1 MIKEVTLLQ
10 TLYLLNYNQYYN
22 KIVKG
27 QNNDSVDDYEDSIV
41 EGPITATNFNPN
53 DGITTSHTVNI
64 TEQEADQIDYLIVSN
79 DNRDILSRWFIIQ
92 SKRELGSQYTL
103 SLRRDLIVD
112 FYPQVANSTSFI
124 EKAILQTTANSLIYN
139 SENSSVNQIKSAE
152 IPLKDISNC
161 GWIVAYIAKNYTGSE
176 TVKSEIVTY
185 SRNQQ
190 TEYSYSFSDLAEG
203 QELYG
208 VIDNIIASF
217 RADVEGSNAV
227 EYVVRSDGTFT
238 QYDNLA
244 DYNVV
249 LSRPA
254 SPSRAGVEF
263 GKAFGQQLDTF
274 INGFYGYASVSNSTS
289 KINTL
294 LPMSGNLVKDSSQ
307 GIFYTFDLVK
317 EPTLAEV
324 QVNVP
329 KNSEFYNLMSEIIRS
344 NPFVK
349 EVKDSSQSVYLLKAL
364 VNKYT
369 VKNLEVVTGTPISM
383 TIPAAD
389 RRMPLIDAPYDM
401 LCLPYGTSTL
411 IYRTPDD
418 AGGKQLTGDMS
429 NYTLNIAQQL
439 ATDLGGLSNYLYDI
453 QLLPY
458 CPCLEYMRGDVFYM
472 GNEPEGIHYS
482 LIYEGGTPVAYGLWA
497 QKSSFSTNV
506 YHWVDNPTD
515 PIEFK
520 VNNECN
526 KYRLMSP
533 NYAGAFEFSATKN
546 GGIRNF
552 EVNCT
557 YKPLQPYIHI
567 NPVFGGLYGG
577 DYDDNRGLICGG
589 NFSLPVVNDA
599 WTNYQIQ
606 NKSYQEAFNREVENM
621 ETTFDIKMEQQRIG
635 AVIGTVTGGLAGA
648 ASGAM
653 VGGLGGSVI
662 GSGVGAG
669 IGGVASIAANIAG
682 AALDIQYANRLQDE
696 ALSYKKD
703 MFNYSLQNIQAL
715 PNTMSRTSAFD
726 INNKV
731 FPVLEYYTC
740 TDVEKEALRNRLI
753 YNGMT
758 IGTIGTVSDYIVEG
772 ESNYLQCQLI
782 RFPAD
787 ANVAADYHL
796 VAEIANELHRGVY
809 I

>member
-1 MIKEVTLLQ
+1 MGKSN
-10 TLYLLNYNQYYN
+10 LYLLQFNQYYN
-22 KIVKG
+22 KQVKVFSTLEEYEPYVVYSSEEYKLT
-27 QNNDSVDDYEDSIV
+27 NNAFNPRDGIDTSIV
-41 EGPITATNFNPN
+41 
-53 DGITTSHTVNI
+53 VN
-64 TEQEADQIDYLIVSN
+64 TPSANYDYLLLV
-79 DNRDILSRWFIIQ
+79 DEDGDIESRWFVTQANYERGNGITV
-92 SKRELGSQYTL
+92 SAQYTL
-103 SLRRDLIVD
+103 SLHRDLLADYYNEVVNATT
-112 FYPQVANSTSFI
+112 YI
-124 EKAILQTTANSLIYN
+124 EKASLPISNPLIYN
-139 SENSSVNQIKSAE
+139 SEGMSFNQIKSAE

-176 TVKSEIVTY
+176 TVKNEIVTY

-190 TEYSYSFSDLAEG
+190 TEYSYTFSELAEG

-217 RADVEGSNAV
+217 RADVEGSSAV

-238 QYDNLA
+238 QYDNLT

-263 GKAFGQQLDTF
+263 GKAFGQQLNTF
-274 INGFYGYASVSNSTS
+274 INGFYNYAPVSNSTS

-307 GIFYTFDLVK
+307 GIFYKFNLVK

-324 QVNVP
+324 QINIP

-349 EVKDSSQSVYLLKAL
+349 EVKSTGTATYILKAL
-364 VNKYT
+364 VNKY
-369 VKNLEVVTGTPISM
+369 VVRNLEIVTGTPISM

-389 RRMPLIDAPYDM
+389 RRMPLIDASYDM

-411 IYRTPDD
+411 IYRTPED

-472 GNEPEGIHYS
+472 GDEPEGVHYS

-526 KYRLMSP
+526 KYRIVSP

-546 GGIRNF
+546 GGIHNF

-567 NPVFGGLYGG
+567 NCVFGGLYGG
-577 DYDDNRGLICGG
+577 DYNDNRGLICGG

-606 NKSYQEAFNREVENM
+606 NKSYQEAFDRQIENM
-621 ETTFDIKMEQQRIG
+621 EVTYDINRKQAIAAG
-635 AVIGTVTGGLAGA
+635 AVNIGTSVISGAAAGFLPGSLAG
-648 ASGAM
+648 G
-653 VGGLGGSVI
+653 VGGAI
-662 GSGVGAG
+662 GAG
-669 IGGVASIAANIAG
+669 IGGLAGGIGSAIGLAADLKFAE
-682 AALDIQYANRLQDE
+682 QLQNE
-696 ALSYKKD
+696 ALSFAKD
-703 MFNYSLQNIQAL
+703 QFNYSLQNIQAL

-726 INNKV
+726 INNKI
-731 FPVLEYYTC
+731 FPILEYYTC
-740 TDVEKEALRNRLI
+740 TDLEKEAFRKKLA

-758 IGTIGTVSDYIVEG
+758 TMVIDTIANYIQSTPTFIQG
-772 ESNYLQCQLI
+772 QII
-782 RFPAD
+782 RI
-787 ANVAADYHL
+787 NINEDYHL
-796 VAEIANELHRGVY
+796 AAAIASEVHRGIY